1 MNLRT
6 VRRVSVVFA
15 LMLVVLLAGCPR
27 TPQGVSHDAAAAATA
42 DDVST
47 PAAAA
52 QAPVAQTHRPA
63 PPKGGPLPPQRVVEP
78 VQIDRSCKADADC
91 VIKDIGSCCGAF
103 PSCVNRD
110 SPADPAAVK
119 AACEKNGQTTHCSR
133 RVLEQCACRQGQ
145 CMAAG
150 KTPVGGWVDDAPSP
164 PPDPIR
170 LCCWRNCT

>member
-1 MNLRT
+1 MNLRM
-6 VRRVSVVFA
+6 VRRGSVVFA
-15 LMLVVLLAGCPR
+15 LMLLMLLAGCPR
-27 TPQGVSHDAAAAATA
+27 TPQGVSQDVAAAPTA
-42 DDVST
+42 DDIST
-47 PAAAA
+47 
-52 QAPVAQTHRPA
+52 PVAQAAVEQPHKPA
-63 PPKGGPLPPQRVVEP
+63 PRKSGPLPPQRVVEP

-150 KTPVGGWVDDAPSP
+150 KTPVG
-164 PPDPIR
+164 
-170 LCCWRNCT
+170 